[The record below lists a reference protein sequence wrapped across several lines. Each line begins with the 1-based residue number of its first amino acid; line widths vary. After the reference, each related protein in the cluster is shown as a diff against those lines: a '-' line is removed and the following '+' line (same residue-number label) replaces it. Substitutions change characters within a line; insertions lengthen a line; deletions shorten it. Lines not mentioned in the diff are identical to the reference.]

1 MYSLTIQD
9 AGQSRTLRSAE
20 IQRLVGE
27 RKPNHPET
35 MTHLFAIETIEA
47 RGIKYANQ
55 DFDVL
60 SAAYRFATTEPETVD
75 LCGMPVKLVRQASF
89 TYGPFDVNI
98 MWGGVGMRQGYLV
111 KSSYGVT
118 EELVFVWDSTRP
130 ATPVVPQQ
138 LADSPFVQDI
148 VAKRIAA

>member
-9 AGQSRTLRSAE
+9 GCQSRTLRSAE

-47 RGIKYANQ
+47 RGIKYSGQ

-60 SAAYRFATTEPETVD
+60 SAAYRFAN
-75 LCGMPVKLVRQASF
+75 A
-89 TYGPFDVNI
+89 
-98 MWGGVGMRQGYLV
+98 
-111 KSSYGVT
+111 
-118 EELVFVWDSTRP
+118 
-130 ATPVVPQQ
+130 
-138 LADSPFVQDI
+138 
-148 VAKRIAA
+148 